1 VAIPDPDAFGPTL
14 TASVMIEAV
23 EHTAHWRADFLA
35 AVEKLDPIRDV
46 YRLTGAYDFLLR
58 MVVADMAIFDL
69 LYEDLTA
76 SIRLRSVSS
85 VSALESV
92 KVSTTLPMSQL
103 QVWRRGR

>member
-1 VAIPDPDAFGPTL
+1 
-14 TASVMIEAV
+14 MIEAV